1 LGVLGVDRPHPA
13 EAGHA
18 KPQRRPGP

>member
-1 LGVLGVDRPHPA
+1 LGVLGVDRPHPT

-18 KPQRRPGP
+18 EPQRRPGP

>member
-1 LGVLGVDRPHPA
+1 LGVLGVDCPHPA

>member
-1 LGVLGVDRPHPA
+1 LGVLGVDRPHPT

-18 KPQRRPGP
+18 EPQRRAGP

>member
-1 LGVLGVDRPHPA
+1 LGVLGVDCPHPA

-18 KPQRRPGP
+18 EPQRRPRP

>member
-1 LGVLGVDRPHPA
+1 LGVLGMDRPHPT

-18 KPQRRPGP
+18 EPQRRPGP

>member
-1 LGVLGVDRPHPA
+1 LGVLGVDRPHPT

-18 KPQRRPGP
+18 DPQRRPGP

>member
-1 LGVLGVDRPHPA
+1 LGVLGVDCPHPA

-18 KPQRRPGP
+18 EPQRRPGP